1 MFFVSTMATIVGLFV
16 LVIHNAW
23 LYEVTSQSPTFPM
36 TKLEAKCL
44 DIKSR
49 LQVIHYRNL
58 ERKVQTNYNDTR
70 IHAGS
75 ATFRSTTTY

>member
-1 MFFVSTMATIVGLFV
+1 MFFISTLTAIVGLFV

-23 LYEVTSQSPTFPM
+23 LYEVTSEYPTFPM

-58 ERKVQTNYNDTR
+58 EREVQANYDDTR
-70 IHAGS
+70 IHADS